1 MVADDSKVQLLLMTT
16 PAQGEQP
23 AFQEGGGGAGPE
35 AAASGWICGGER
47 DDGAV
52 VPGGPRGVGPPSS
65 AGEAERGRGWGPAQ
79 GPQA

>member
-1 MVADDSKVQLLLMTT
+1 MTT

-35 AAASGWICGGER
+35 AAASGRVRGRER

-52 VPGGPRGVGPPSS
+52 VPGGPRRVGPR
-65 AGEAERGRGWGPAQ
+65 EAERGRGWGPAQ
-79 GPQA
+79 GPQG